1 MKLTLHKAFTQ
12 SLLVV
17 LGLWVFAPTAQ
28 AAGTSKTY
36 TFTIERT
43 MDQTAETNCPA
54 SADVIKSDLGLS
66 TLDLSSST
74 VNLYSIQATTGKPFK
89 SYNKSPYGNYFTL
102 NGNVTSSSRS
112 AVAYITYDTSTSVF
126 HVAHVTGT
134 RNAVD
139 GTTYTMTEAI
149 INETSNDTLFFVF
162 VMTMGTKQSMTS
174 DMPSYVHRADKK
186 DAWGVHPYVQVN
198 DQTGEY
204 NNCVQGNA
212 GDNIAIGVRQ
222 KNADDR
228 LTRYIVYAPDGTK
241 LTRTN
246 NLDDYVINSAE
257 KSDIGSYRVACTY
270 YTADDK
276 LHSENVYIFVD
287 VQEHQGEYYDW
298 DKETP
303 YWSYDFRSEYPNF
316 KQPTKTFTFKQ
327 KNGKA
332 AYMVEGEWW
341 TVYWGDNL
349 NTEVWGG
356 TSGET
361 VEGDRKHAMTN
372 AMKKF
377 DEDYAYI
384 RNEMG
389 WPPDLAARE
398 GYKSFVYVFGSG
410 LSNDKESNTTE
421 GGYQGYTQPAN
432 ANKGYACVFAS
443 WNPMSRFRDDAK
455 SRYSDWD
462 YQTNAMIHEGIH
474 ATFADYPG
482 CKSSAW
488 FQEAGNVWLQGAMNA
503 KRGQGAQVSGWL
515 GVGNLICPFMPIE
528 CYSGWLQD
536 GSFGGPAAEGVNM
549 YNGGQQICT
558 WRNLIGGVQYGET
571 FPIFLGLNVGQGSVP
586 WIWRY
591 CTDYVLKGIAQGNAA
606 EGVAGIGDEGMRQL
620 ILHYRAKLATMDFK
634 ESSDGM
640 RNLLDGAF
648 GTIVKPEW
656 EPYWIN
662 CAPFKLTPYQTLTL
676 NDDEGWMA
684 PDELTNPGWSG
695 GNIIP
700 IHVGKDGC
708 EIFFRPEDDNMR
720 AQLCYRTKD
729 GRTFYSQPVLCGKM
743 VLNWDDT
750 NQPANG
756 VIFAVVCNTD
766 YIYEGDAQ
774 RKKHWDYRLKLGRGA
789 YAPADINQKWYF
801 YERTITDPNYN
812 EEIYTDVQEI
822 AVNNSNNGGKIRIL
836 SSVLKGGQKIQL
848 DLGGIPANELKA
860 HLVGLSGVVIDEQQ
874 VADDGTIQL
883 PAQLQRGLYVLALNH
898 NGKIQSFKVYA
909 E

>member
-1 MKLTLHKAFTQ
+1 MKHSVHFGLSLVLTLAGCLWTSRQEVRAEGLKA
-12 SLLVV
+12 
-17 LGLWVFAPTAQ
+17 
-28 AAGTSKTY
+28 TY

-43 MDQTAETNCPA
+43 MGQTDPTVCAIHPSVLQHN
-54 SADVIKSDLGLS
+54 LGLTS
-66 TLDLSSST
+66 LNFSSST
-74 VNLYSIQATTGKPFK
+74 LKVYSLQASGKVYTSHNL
-89 SYNKSPYGNYFTL
+89 SPLGNYFAS
-102 NGNVTSSSRS
+102 NGNVMTTKLR
-112 AVAYITYDTSTSVF
+112 AVGSVTFDTSRKVF
-126 HVAHVTGT
+126 EVLHYEGSQ
-134 RNAVD
+134 NAQD
-139 GTTYTMTEAI
+139 GNTYTMREAI
-149 INETSNDTLFFVF
+149 INTETKDTVIYVF
-162 VMTMGTKQSMTS
+162 KMTMGTKQSVSS
-174 DMPSYVHRADKK
+174 DEPPYVHRADKM
-186 DAWGVHPYVQVN
+186 DSWLAAPYVQVN
-198 DQTGEY
+198 DQAGEK

-212 GDNIAIGVRQ
+212 GDNITLGMRPLNEGESLVFNVVSPSGKELRPRTAEDFTLHAVEPADAGIYSLNVRITDVNRRI
-222 KNADDR
+222 K
-228 LTRYIVYAPDGTK
+228 
-241 LTRTN
+241 TRT
-246 NLDDYVINSAE
+246 
-257 KSDIGSYRVACTY
+257 
-270 YTADDK
+270 YT
-276 LHSENVYIFVD
+276 IMVD
-287 VQEHQGEYYDW
+287 VQEHQGEYFDW
-298 DKETP
+298 DEETP
-303 YWSYDFRSEYPNF
+303 YWSYDFRSEYPDF
-316 KQPTKTFTFKQ
+316 KQPTKTFTFNQ
-327 KNGKA
+327 RNGKPA
-332 AYMVEGEWW
+332 HMVEGEWW

-410 LSNDKESNTTE
+410 LSNDNESNTTE

-432 ANKGYACVFAS
+432 ASKGYACVYAS
-443 WNPMSRFRDDAK
+443 WYPMSRFRDDAK
-455 SRYSDWD
+455 SRYTDWD

-676 NDDEGWMA
+676 NDADGWMA

-766 YIYEGDAQ
+766 YIYTGDAQ

-789 YAPADINQKWYF
+789 YATADIYQKWYF
-801 YERTITDPNYN
+801 YERTITDPTFD
-812 EEIYTDVQEI
+812 ESVVTDIEDVTT
-822 AVNNSNNGGKIRIL
+822 VNRNSDGRIRIL
-836 SSVLKGGQKIQL
+836 TSVLKGGQKIQL
-848 DLGGIPANELKA
+848 DLAGLPARELQA
-860 HLVGLSGVVIDEQQ
+860 HLVGLGGIVIDEQQ

-883 PAQLQRGLYVLALNH
+883 PAQLQRGLYVLAINH
-898 NGKIQSFKVYA
+898 NGTIQSFKVYA